1 MKRTF
6 LFITMLLLLQNLN
19 AQNEHSDSIRLSN
32 KIGLGIGAFAGL
44 SYLFGQP
51 DGAYSSTGSNFGGM
65 VKASYS
71 FNPRL
76 SLSTDFRWC
85 KSENVLKLRVGINPD
100 FFVMNTTT
108 LQVPVFIS
116 YIFHSTHNTPLF
128 GVNMGV
134 SHNWNRYH
142 TIYEELIYTTPST
155 APSREVTKKSFDI
168 DYSIMIGVFK
178 NVKLNKKGTIQMRVF
193 NEYQLNL
200 YTSRFRNRVVD
211 PIYLIATNQDRFT
224 PFFIRCGTYI
234 NFNL

>member
-51 DGAYSSTGSNFGGM
+51 DGAYTSTGSNFGFM
-65 VKASYS
+65 AQTSYS
-71 FNPRL
+71 FTPRL
-76 SLSTDFRWC
+76 NVSTDFRWC
-85 KSENVLKLRVGINPD
+85 QSEHVLKLRVGVNPD
-100 FFVMNTTT
+100 FFIMNTTT
-108 LQVPVFIS
+108 LQVPIFVS
-116 YIFHSTHNTPLF
+116 YVFHSKQQQPLF
-128 GVNMGV
+128 GINIGA
-134 SHNWNRYH
+134 SYNWNTYN
-142 TIYEELIYTTPST
+142 TIYEKIITTWPST
-155 APSREVTKKSFDI
+155 VASREITKKSHGN
-168 DYSIMIGVFK
+168 DYSVIIGVFK
-178 NVKLNKKGTIQMRVF
+178 NVKLNKKGSIQMRVF

-211 PIYLIATNQDRFT
+211 PIYLVSTNQDKFT

-234 NFNL
+234 NLNL